1 MAKIAFLVVSDD
13 MIQIAKKIAKD
24 MKIDTEMKVVTSEN
38 VLEEANLSVQN
49 GANVVIAR
57 GNHASI
63 IKRDTSIPLVE
74 IVLAGQDIAK
84 LIFEAL
90 EVLKKPSPVIGVVGF
105 KNMFSNIKPFEEIFG
120 VTINEY
126 MVDFTEEL
134 DFAVKRAFADKVDL
148 IIGGEIANSYAQK
161 LGVPSLFLTSGEDSI
176 REAFR
181 VAEKV
186 SYAIELEKKN
196 SAEFKTI
203 LDYSFDG
210 IIKLNDKGVIIVFN
224 YIAEKTFRKSA
235 EDVLGR
241 HISEVI
247 DLLDGE
253 LLKSV
258 LLEGKELQSTFLQK
272 GNLALVANIA
282 PIIVDRK
289 IEGAI
294 LSFQEFKKIEELE
307 AEIRKEVY
315 SKGYIAKSSFKQI
328 IGNSEVMIET
338 KRLARVYANHD
349 SPIMIMGESGNGKK
363 LFAESIHNESLRRNN
378 PFVMLDC
385 ASLPPDILEK
395 KLYGFVEAS
404 YMHSSSPVKKGL
416 FEIAHT
422 GTLFLDKITEL
433 NTYGQL
439 SLLKAISE
447 GSIVRI
453 GDDRALPVNIR
464 IICSVNKNI
473 ENLVREGKFNENLYY
488 MLNVLS
494 LYIPPLRERGE
505 DILALL
511 DYYIEYYNN
520 MYRKY
525 AELTEGAR
533 EAVLSY
539 GWPGN
544 VQQLKK
550 FCERVII
557 LAPKKVINE
566 DFIRKCLES
575 CPAGFDNS
583 KAAAPG
589 PEKGITV
596 YKSPEALK
604 ILELLEEHNGS
615 RGRVAEELNIS
626 KATLWRKM
634 KKYGIGSRFN
644 F

>member
-13 MIQIAKKIAKD
+13 MIQIARKITKD
-24 MKIDTEMKVVTSEN
+24 LKIDVDMKVVTSEN

-63 IKRDTSIPLVE
+63 IKRDSKIPLVE
-74 IVLAGQDIAK
+74 IVLGGQDIAK
-84 LIFEAL
+84 LIFDAL
-90 EVLKKPSPVIGVVGF
+90 NILKKPSPVIGIVGF
-105 KNMFSNIKPFEEIFG
+105 KNMFSNIKSFQEIFG

-126 MVDFTEEL
+126 MVEFTEEL
-134 DFAVKRAFADKVDL
+134 DPAVKRAFADKVDL

-161 LGVPSLFLTSGEDSI
+161 LGVPSLFLASGEDSI

-181 VAEKV
+181 IAEKV

-235 EDVLGR
+235 EDVIGR

-247 DLLDGE
+247 DLLDEE

-258 LLEGKELQSTFLQK
+258 LSEGKELQSTFLQK

-282 PIIVDRK
+282 PIIVDRQ

-315 SKGYIAKSSFKQI
+315 SKGYIAKSSFRQI
-328 IGNSEVMIET
+328 IGDSSAIAEI

-349 SPIMIMGESGNGKK
+349 SPIMIMGESGTGKK

-385 ASLPPDILEK
+385 ASMPPEMLEK
-395 KLYGFVEAS
+395 KLYGFIEGS

-433 NTYGQL
+433 NSYGQL
-439 SLLKAISE
+439 SLLKAMRE
-447 GSIVRI
+447 ASIVRI
-453 GDDRALPVNIR
+453 GEDRALPVNIR
-464 IICSVNKNI
+464 IICSANKNI
-473 ENLVREGKFNENLYY
+473 EDLIREGKFNKGLYY

-494 LYIPPLRERGE
+494 LNIPPLRERRE

-511 DYYIEYYNN
+511 DYFVEQYNN

-525 AELTEGAR
+525 AVLTEGAK
-533 EAVLSY
+533 EAVLAY
-539 GWPGN
+539 NWLGN
-544 VQQLKK
+544 VHQLKK
-550 FCERVII
+550 FCERIII
-557 LAPKKVINE
+557 LAPKKVITE
-566 DFIRKCLES
+566 DFIYKYLDSGTEKSES
-575 CPAGFDNS
+575 KES
-583 KAAAPG
+583 IS
-589 PEKGITV
+589 PEKKQLVV
-596 YKSPEALK
+596 YKNPEASK
-604 ILELLEEHNGS
+604 ILELLEAHNGS
-615 RGRVAEELNIS
+615 RGKVAEEMDIS

-634 KKYGIGSRFN
+634 KKYGIESKFD